1 MCRVICVLYL
11 LITFLQ
17 CSELQSPELLRKG
30 TGPRVMA
37 VLRNLIID
45 LCSFS
50 GKASLAAATRHYMC
64 YPEKSVELVSTPIR
78 K

>member
-1 MCRVICVLYL
+1 
-11 LITFLQ
+11 
-17 CSELQSPELLRKG
+17 
-30 TGPRVMA
+30 MA

-78 K
+78 E